1 MQYIISTLESIQ
13 RHSVPITTFVVHDAH
28 SKTERSK
35 LPRCGYFDLDCG
47 TINTKPAICLTFTI
61 FYAILAPNIDFEA
74 KILMELRYT

>member
-13 RHSVPITTFVVHDAH
+13 RHSVPITTFVVYDAH

-47 TINTKPAICLTFTI
+47 TIDSKPTMCLSFI
-61 FYAILAPNIDFEA
+61 ILYSTLALNNDMEA
-74 KILMELRYT
+74 KIRIIYNLN